1 MARGAV
7 GQADVRIQYQPCLQI
22 VIIKSQKNNLEY
34 SYQDFEIWKA
44 LWLKLQTD
52 KIDLS

>member
-22 VIIKSQKNNLEY
+22 VIIKSQKTILN
-34 SYQDFEIWKA
+34 IRIKT
-44 LWLKLQTD
+44 LKLGKLCGSNFKLT
-52 KIDLS
+52 K